1 MALRL
6 VKIGLHLP
14 HESSWRVVLQAA
26 QVAGL
31 DVGDA
36 RAQLNVVKEL
46 KRLVHKKPVLVQTHL
61 VTFPPKPSELPWFD

>member
-1 MALRL
+1 M
-6 VKIGLHLP
+6 
-14 HESSWRVVLQAA
+14 VLQAA

-61 VTFPPKPSELPWFD
+61 VTFHQSHLSYHGLIKHMLTVLQKL